1 MQEEK
6 DSINI
11 LPIILFLIILIP
23 FSIWF
28 FSINQHIDELNQ
40 ETAMKFALKEEYEK
54 ISSEKWTA
62 LNSRIEKLTDY
73 NENGNVIEK
82 KERDDYIITTIYEK
96 EGILINGKCHQD
108 KPTKIEENPCRNIS
122 MQVKK
127 INNNGETN
135 SNFEPYL
142 FTSIISKEENNSNFE
157 IEKTRKAELRN
168 NSVGFIIF
176 YPFLLFF

>member
-6 DSINI
+6 DAINI

-28 FSINQHIDELNQ
+28 FSINQHVDELNQ
-40 ETAMKFALKEEYEK
+40 ETTMKFALKKEYEK
-54 ISSEKWTA
+54 ISSEKWTE

-73 NENGNVIEK
+73 DENGNVIEK
-82 KERDDYIITTIYEK
+82 KEKDNYIITTIYEK

-108 KPTKIEENPCRNIS
+108 KSTKIEGNTCRNIS
-122 MQVKK
+122 IQVKK
-127 INNNGETN
+127 INNNGETD
-135 SNFEPYL
+135 SSFEPYL

-157 IEKTRKAELRN
+157 IEKTRKTELRN
-168 NSVGFIIF
+168 NSVIFIF